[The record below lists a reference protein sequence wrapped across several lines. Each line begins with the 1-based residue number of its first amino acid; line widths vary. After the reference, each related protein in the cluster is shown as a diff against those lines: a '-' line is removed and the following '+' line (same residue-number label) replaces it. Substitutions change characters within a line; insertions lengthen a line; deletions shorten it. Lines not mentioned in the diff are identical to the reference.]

1 MPYGPYFKEF
11 DPNQRAYGRPPDS
24 NFKKPEYK
32 DMAGAKTGT
41 LHQSLFQSPQ
51 EMDYSTGR
59 YKEPVPTIPT
69 SDMNNFGKGQQ
80 PKDSKPFENIKV
92 LDHKTN
98 TVGYAPILIE
108 PEDPSQGV
116 GAEKPKP

>member
-1 MPYGPYFKEF
+1 MKLSLAVCLLISSSQSLKLENRDIQWTDMPYGPYFKEF

-32 DMAGAKTGT
+32 DMAGANTGT
-41 LHQSLFQSPQ
+41 LHQSLVQSPP

-69 SDMNNFGKGQQ
+69 SDMNNFGKG
-80 PKDSKPFENIKV
+80 
-92 LDHKTN
+92 
-98 TVGYAPILIE
+98 
-108 PEDPSQGV
+108 
-116 GAEKPKP
+116 